1 MYIKIAA
8 TWQGICACE
17 RLQKAGVDCNMTLVF
32 SLAQAAACAAAGAT
46 LISPFVGRMLD
57 WHKARSGDVY
67 TSETDPGVVSVRAIY
82 KYMKA
87 HGYSTQVT
95 PHTATAH
102 IRHA

>member
-1 MYIKIAA
+1 M
-8 TWQGICACE
+8 
-17 RLQKAGVDCNMTLVF
+17 DCNMTLVF